1 MNVSLTPQL
10 EELIHHKV
18 ESGLY
23 HSASEVVREGLRL
36 LEERDRLRAMRMDE
50 LKAKIK
56 LGIDQADADEI
67 SELDIESVIH
77 RAKTVKSQPPRKES
91 A

>member
-56 LGIDQADADEI
+56 LGIDQADAGEI
-67 SELDIESVIH
+67 SELDVESVIH

>member
-10 EELIHHKV
+10 EDLIRAKV

-36 LEERDRLRAMRMDE
+36 LEERDRLRAMRMEE
-50 LKAKIK
+50 LRAKIK
-56 LGIDQADADEI
+56 AGIDQAEAGEL
-67 SELDIESVIH
+67 SHLDIPAVIEK
-77 RAKTVKSQPPRKES
+77 AKGIRSRRSSKES